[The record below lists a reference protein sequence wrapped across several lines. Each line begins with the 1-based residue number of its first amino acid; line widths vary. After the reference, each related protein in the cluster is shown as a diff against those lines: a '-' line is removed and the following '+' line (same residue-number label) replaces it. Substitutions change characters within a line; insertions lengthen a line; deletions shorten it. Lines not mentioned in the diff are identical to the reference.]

1 METGPEESQGGVPA
15 GQPDPSEPPAER
27 AASGNP
33 VQSDAGGELAIME
46 RALATG
52 NFDARGHP
60 LSNSFYRWLAGD
72 EAQADAYKACRNR
85 GRLKCRFS
93 WSACALQVHKIL
105 TSVRHCI
112 YHDT

>member
-27 AASGNP
+27 AASGTP

-52 NFDARGHP
+52 NFEARGHP
-60 LSNSFYRWLAGD
+60 LSSSFYRWMAND
-72 EAQADAYKACRNR
+72 QAQADAYKACRNR

-105 TSVRHCI
+105 TFVRHCI